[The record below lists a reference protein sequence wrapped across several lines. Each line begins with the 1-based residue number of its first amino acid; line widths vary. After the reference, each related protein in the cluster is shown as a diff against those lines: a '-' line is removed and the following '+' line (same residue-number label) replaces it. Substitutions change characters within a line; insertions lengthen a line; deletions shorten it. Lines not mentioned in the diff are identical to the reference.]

1 MPETKLVILVI
12 LFINTFHSKSP
23 ATLCIIIVDFLNGSL
38 INIHGRILLA
48 FHIHCRI
55 TLSLQ
60 RWVFQS
66 IVSINIHGRVTLGS
80 QGRIFRIIPP
90 AAFAILKHESIRVRV
105 GPVLLSWNIHGG
117 VTTSAQLRSIH
128 GGVATLPL
136 LRSIG
141 LLRSMC
147 VNGEGTII
155 RLRILRL
162 RQYNLART
170 SFPGPSR
177 PRRTTRGIPRSP
189 TFLILKVDVIVNL
202 LGIITIIFAAAD
214 ENNVGNAA

>member
-55 TLSLQ
+55 TLRLQ
-60 RWVFQS
+60 RWVFGS
-66 IVSINIHGRVTLGS
+66 IVSCNIHGRVTFRS
-80 QGRIFRIIPP
+80 QRRIFQIIPP
-90 AAFAILKHESIRVRV
+90 AAFTIRNHENIRVRRV
-105 GPVLLSWNIHGG
+105 WIGLVLLARN
-117 VTTSAQLRSIH
+117 IH

-202 LGIITIIFAAAD
+202 LGIIIIICEANE
-214 ENNVGNAA
+214 ENDVAKTR